1 MERAAPAAGLPVM
14 QWRMAGFVWL
24 AALAAAAQAQVEQQ
38 ALDPDYCARRDADPR
53 KCTLYDG
60 TPPRRGVLPDPA
72 AIPPGTPVPD
82 AEYCS
87 RRDADPRKCV
97 IYNAPPPDP
106 ILRQQQTVTPPP
118 SPAPPAEPATPSPGL
133 RPAPGGPAAAP
144 VAPSSAGGASS
155 PAPPLSPR

>member
-1 MERAAPAAGLPVM
+1 MALVAATAG
-14 QWRMAGFVWL
+14 
-24 AALAAAAQAQVEQQ
+24 AQVDQQ
-38 ALDPDYCARRDADPR
+38 AMDPDYCARRDADPR

-106 ILRQQQTVTPPP
+106 LLRPQQAVTPPP
-118 SPAPPAEPATPSPGL
+118 SPAPPAAPVP
-133 RPAPGGPAAAP
+133 PAPGLQPVPGAPAGALS
-144 VAPSSAGGASS
+144 APSSAGGSSSS
-155 PAPPLSPR
+155 PAPLAPR

>member
-1 MERAAPAAGLPVM
+1 MRKRILMLA
-14 QWRMAGFVWL
+14 WL
-24 AALAAAAQAQVEQQ
+24 AAMPTTASAQVDQQ

-72 AIPPGTPVPD
+72 AIPPGTPIPD

-87 RRDADPRKCV
+87 RRDADPRNCV

-106 ILRQQQTVTPPP
+106 ILRQQPVIPQPAPQQ
-118 SPAPPAEPATPSPGL
+118 PAPPAGPVS
-133 RPAPGGPAAAP
+133 PAPGLQPVPGAPAPILA
-144 VAPSSAGGASS
+144 APSSAGGTSTSS
-155 PAPPLSPR
+155 PSLPLRTR